1 MRNISLTAVALLS
14 AALLAPVGTATAAG
28 ETCQGQAATIV
39 GTPGGEITGTEGAD
53 VIVTNDATRVDAL
66 GGDDLVCA
74 TGERSGYDSVTGTFT
89 FVVVILGAGAD
100 TFVPSER
107 SRSTI
112 YAGNVDGTNSEAD
125 VIRSIGYDVVISGM
139 AGQPNADII
148 HLGWNGEVRWSGIQ
162 TAPGAVS
169 VGTGNSGVLSV
180 RSANGDVTMD
190 ASGTVTGVDTKLTWT
205 GRFGRLG
212 FTTSAKYGRFTFRGT
227 DSIEYVKVNAPTTYD
242 RDIALGSGND
252 LYESNSLGG
261 KATRIKG
268 DIGRDQL
275 LLDLKSHDR
284 VRADLSR
291 SRVTATKAG
300 VTDSILVS
308 DFYGLIVAAKRAVVI
323 GTDRKDWIRVAACR
337 TTIKGMKGRDWL
349 YVDDEPETYGADSLT
364 MPRCSDYEA
373 TIYGGPGDDSIN
385 GIDGDDRLIGGPGND
400 SIAGS
405 NGNDRLIGG
414 PGNDVIRGTKGNDRL
429 IGGPGND
436 IVGGGEGR
444 DVCQGERVRDCEK
457 RL

>member
-1 MRNISLTAVALLS
+1 MRTISLTAVALLG
-14 AALLAPVGTATAAG
+14 AALLAPVGTAAAAG

-53 VIVTNDATRVDAL
+53 VIATNDAIRVDAL

-74 TGERSGYDSVTGTFT
+74 TGERCGYTVTA
-89 FVVVILGAGAD
+89 ILGAGAD
-100 TFVPSER
+100 TFIASA
-107 SRSTI
+107 SAGSTI
-112 YAGNVDGTNSEAD
+112 HAGTVDGIDTEAD
-125 VIRSIGYDVVISGM
+125 VIRVGYIAGLVISGM
-139 AGQPNADII
+139 VGQPNADII
-148 HLGWNGEVRWSGIQ
+148 ELLHDGEVRWSGIQ

-205 GRFGRLG
+205 GGFVRHV

-227 DSIEYVKVNAPTTYD
+227 DGIEYVKVNAPRTYD

-268 DIGRDQL
+268 DIGRDTL

-291 SRVTATKAG
+291 SRVMATKAG
-300 VTDSILVS
+300 VTDSISVS
-308 DFYGLIVAAKRAVVI
+308 DFDGLVVGAKRADVI
-323 GTDRKDWIRVAACR
+323 GTDRKDFIRVAACR
-337 TTIKGMKGRDWL
+337 TTIKGMKGRDGL
-349 YVDDEPETYGADSLT
+349 YVDDEFYSYSAESLT

-373 TIYGGPGDDSIN
+373 TIDGGPGSDYLAGYI
-385 GIDGDDRLIGGPGND
+385 GDDRLIGGPGRDNV
-400 SIAGS
+400 
-405 NGNDRLIGG
+405 NGKR
-414 PGNDVIRGTKGNDRL
+414 
-429 IGGPGND
+429 
-436 IVGGGEGR
+436 GR
-444 DVCQGERVRDCEK
+444 DVCQGETIRGCEK
-457 RL
+457 RI